1 MNKEPNFF
9 SNFMVILAGYTD
21 LTQIH
26 ESANSQVYRARK
38 LKDNQPVI
46 LKFLNQDYP
55 TPEQIRRYKQEYYL
69 TCQLEYPGII
79 KAYSLEE
86 WQRSYAIV
94 LEDFGGISLKQWLKE
109 HKILYPSE
117 FLVLAIAITEI
128 IGQIHTQNVIHKD
141 INPDNIVF
149 NPKTKELKII
159 DFGIAT
165 QLTRENPT
173 LKNPNV
179 LEGTLAYI
187 SPEQTGRMNR
197 GLDYRSDFYSLG
209 VTFYEMLTGK
219 LPFESSDPLELVHSH
234 IAKPPPSIISKV
246 QEEQKKIPPLVADI
260 MMKLKVQNTKSLP
273 STISKVIL
281 SDAEIPPVVA
291 DIVMKLMAKNA
302 EDRYQSA
309 YGLKADLEECC
320 RQLEEKGNIN
330 SFPLGQQDISDRF
343 QIPQKLYGREKGI
356 AALLEAFNRVVE
368 TGKVELMLVS
378 GYSGIG
384 KSSLVQ
390 ELFKPIAE
398 RRGYFIS
405 GKFDQFQRNI
415 PYSAIVSAFR
425 GLIEYLLGESKATLQ
440 VWRENL
446 LQVLGNNGQVIID
459 VIPEVELIIGK
470 QPPVTVLGAA
480 EAQNRFNLVF
490 GDFIS
495 CFCDCKHPLTLF
507 IDDLQWADLATL
519 TLIEKLLLAGKT
531 KYLLLLGAYR
541 DNEVSASHPLAIY
554 LKKLKQNQAII
565 NKIKLQKLPVYQIA
579 CLIGDT
585 LKQNPEKVC
594 DLAWLV
600 REKTGGNPF
609 FVNEFLQ
616 GLYSEELL
624 KFNQKSRI
632 WEWNIEAI
640 EAKILT
646 DNVVE
651 FMVGKLQKL
660 PKSSQE
666 VLSLAACLGA
676 EFDLK
681 TLTWVGENSA
691 PETFQLLKSSLER
704 NLILPKSELDEN
716 LLIQSFK
723 FGHDRIQQA
732 AYALIPDE
740 SKKQTHYQIGRVLL
754 EKISPETK
762 EEQIFKLVN
771 QLNYGTALIT
781 QKTERDELAKLNL
794 IACRKAKDA
803 NAYQTA
809 REYANIGL
817 TLLGENAWL
826 QQYDLI
832 LEFYELAAELAFLR
846 GEFEAMEELIEIVIV
861 NTRSLPEQKNV
872 YQIRIQAYITQ
883 NQLTEGISTAQQFL
897 QQLGVTFPKK
907 PTPDNIQEAI
917 SEIYRL
923 IGDREIEN
931 FVDLPM
937 MKDREKIA
945 IVEIASSI
953 MPATYI
959 SGSSLFPLLIAL
971 SVKLSIQYGNTETSV
986 YAYACYGMI
995 ACNAL
1000 QDIDVGVKFGQLAV
1014 QLVSKLDLK
1023 RIKPSVINVV
1033 MVFIVHR
1040 KSHMKETISPLQ
1052 EGYGIGLEVGNLE
1065 HGGYNAQASCFQ
1077 SFWTNQPLAALE
1089 KLAHTYVDGLVQLNQ
1104 LTAANWCSSCW
1115 QSTLSLLGIAKYPT
1129 ILSGNADREAELIS
1143 QMVSGNDFMGL
1154 ALFYSY
1160 KMMLCYLFE
1169 EIESIQNYLGKI
1181 KGYVLNSR
1189 GLVTE
1194 PVFYFYD
1201 SLIALA
1207 SLSDGKNEMS
1217 EVMERVEE
1225 NQREL
1230 QQQWAKYAPMNHQHK
1245 VDLVEAEKCRI
1256 LGKKA
1261 EAIELYDKAISG
1273 ARTNEYIQEEALADE
1288 LAAKFYLE
1296 WQQEK
1301 LASVYMMEAHYCYS
1315 QWGAKTKVRHLE
1327 KNYPQL
1333 LKASK
1338 NQTSQTTRVQD
1349 TSSFNDSEFLDLATV
1364 IKSTTAISSEIVLE
1378 KLLATLMDILIENA
1392 AAQRGILILVH
1403 GEGLFIEATKEEDSE
1418 TVSVLQSIPVSE
1430 FKMVASKI
1438 VYYVARTRKTIVLNN
1453 ATREGNFTDDDYI
1466 QQYQCQ
1472 SIACT
1477 PLIKQ
1482 GKLQGMIYLENN
1494 LTTGAFTRERMA
1506 LLRTIATQAA
1516 ISLENARLYNNITKL
1531 NQAYERFVPAQF
1543 LSFLDKNSIVDVK
1556 LGDQVE
1562 REMTVLFSD
1571 IRDFT
1576 TISEQMTPTENF
1588 AFINEYLGY
1597 MEPQIQAHGGFI
1609 DKYIGDAIMALFPNS
1624 ADDALQGAIAM
1635 LQELKKYNLQ
1645 RQENHLQPLR
1655 IGIGLHT
1662 GVLMLG
1668 TVGGFGRMDGTAIG
1682 DAVNL
1687 SSRVE
1692 GLTKTYGVSLLITEK
1707 TFTTLSNPLKYDLRF
1722 IAQVKAKGK
1731 TKAVGLFEVFSA
1743 DSKELRDAK
1752 ITTKEKFERAVL
1764 LFHQEL
1770 FQQAGSLFQEC
1781 LEYYRG
1787 DRVAQIYL
1795 ERCHQYMG

>member
-1 MNKEPNFF
+1 
-9 SNFMVILAGYTD
+9 MVILAGYTD

-38 LKDNQPVI
+38 LKDNRLVI
-46 LKFLNQDYP
+46 LKFLNQEYP

-69 TCQLEYPGII
+69 TCQLESSGII

-86 WQRSYAIV
+86 WQRSYAIAF
-94 LEDFGGISLKQWLKE
+94 EDFGGISLKQWLKE
-109 HKILYPSE
+109 RQILSPLE
-117 FLVLAIAITEI
+117 FLVLAIPITKI

-165 QLTRENPT
+165 QLSRENPT

-179 LEGTLAYI
+179 LEGTLLYI

-234 IAKPPPSIISKV
+234 IAKPPPAIISKA
-246 QEEQKKIPPLVADI
+246 QEAQKQIPSVLG
-260 MMKLKVQNTKSLP
+260 
-273 STISKVIL
+273 
-281 SDAEIPPVVA
+281 

-309 YGLKADLEECC
+309 YGLKADLEECR
-320 RQLEEKGNIN
+320 RQLEETGNIN
-330 SFPLGQQDISDRF
+330 FFPLGEQDLSDRF
-343 QIPQKLYGREKGI
+343 QIPQKLYGREKEIGT
-356 AALLEAFNRVVE
+356 LVEAFKRVVE
-368 TGKVELMLVS
+368 TGKVEMILVK

-425 GLIEYLLGESKATLQ
+425 GLIEYLLGESKATLK
-440 VWRENL
+440 VWRKKL
-446 LQVLGNNGQVIID
+446 LAALGNNGQVIID

-470 QPPVTVLGAA
+470 QPPVVALGAT

-495 CFCDCKHPLTLF
+495 CFCDYEHPLTLF

-519 TLIEKLLLAGKT
+519 TLIERLLLVGKT

-541 DNEVSASHPLAIY
+541 DNEVSASHPLTIS
-554 LKKLKQNQAII
+554 LKKLKQNKAGI
-565 NKIKLQKLPVYQIA
+565 NKIKLKKLPVYQIA
-579 CLIGDT
+579 CLSGDT
-585 LKQNPEKVC
+585 LKHNPEKVC

-616 GLYSEELL
+616 GLYSEKLL
-624 KFNQKSRI
+624 NFNHKLRV
-632 WEWNIEAI
+632 WEWNIEVIKARG
-640 EAKILT
+640 LT

-651 FMVGKLQKL
+651 LMVSKLQKL
-660 PKSSQE
+660 PLPSQE

-681 TLTWVGENSA
+681 TLTLVVKNSA
-691 PETFQLLKSSLER
+691 PETFHLLKIALER
-704 NLILPKSELDEN
+704 NLILSQSELDEN

-723 FGHDRIQQA
+723 FSHDRIQQA

-740 SKKQTHYQIGRVLL
+740 EKNNTHYQIGQLL
-754 EKISPETK
+754 LQKIPPETK
-762 EEQIFKLVN
+762 EERIFELVN
-771 QLNYGTALIT
+771 QLNYGTTLIKG
-781 QKTERDELAKLNL
+781 QTERNELAKLNL
-794 IACRKAKDA
+794 VACRKAKDA

-809 REYANIGL
+809 REYASIGL
-817 TLLGENAWL
+817 DLLGENAWL
-826 QQYDLI
+826 QQYDLT
-832 LEFYELAAELAFLR
+832 LEFYELGAELAFL
-846 GEFEAMEELIEIVIV
+846 GGKFEVMEELIEIVIA
-861 NTRSLPEQKNV
+861 NTRSLLEQMNV
-872 YQIRIQAYITQ
+872 YRIQLQSYSAR
-883 NQLTEGISTAQQFL
+883 NLLTEAIATAKQFL
-897 QQLGVTFPKK
+897 GQLGVSFPET
-907 PTPDNIQEAI
+907 PTQNDVQQAL
-917 SEIYRL
+917 SEIEIL
-923 IGDREIEN
+923 IGNREIEN
-931 FVDLPM
+931 FVNLPI

-945 IVEIASSI
+945 IVKIASSI
-953 MPATYI
+953 MSSAYQ
-959 SGSSLFPLLIAL
+959 SGALLFPLLVAL
-971 SVKLSIQYGNTETSV
+971 SLKLSIQYGNTEGSAVTYS
-986 YAYACYGMI
+986 CYSI
-995 ACNAL
+995 VACNVL
-1000 QDIDVGVKFGQLAV
+1000 QDIDVALKFGQLALQV
-1014 QLVSKLDLK
+1014 ASKLDLK
-1023 RIKPSVINVV
+1023 VVKPFVINTL
-1033 MVFIVHR
+1033 MFFLLHR
-1040 KSHMKETISPLQ
+1040 KSHMREALSSLQ
-1052 EGYGIGLEVGNLE
+1052 EGYGISLEVGNLE
-1065 HGGYNAQASCFQ
+1065 LAGYNAHAFCLH
-1077 SFWTNQPLAALE
+1077 SFWCSQPLATLE
-1089 KLAHTYVDGLVQLNQ
+1089 QTAHNYFNGLIQLNQ
-1104 LTAANWCSSCW
+1104 LAASNWCRSCW
-1115 QSTLSLLGIAKYPT
+1115 QSTLNLLGIAKYPT
-1129 ILSGNADREAELIS
+1129 ILSGNAEQEAEFIS
-1143 QMVSGNDFMGL
+1143 QMFSVNDFLGL
-1154 ALFYSY
+1154 SFFYLY

-1169 EIESIQNYLGKI
+1169 EIESIQNYLEEI
-1181 KGYVLNSR
+1181 KGYMLTCQGFINQP
-1189 GLVTE
+1189 L
-1194 PVFYFYD
+1194 FYFYD

-1207 SLSDGKNEMS
+1207 SLSDDKNEIS
-1217 EVMERVEE
+1217 EVMERVAE

-1230 QQQWAKYAPMNHQHK
+1230 QQQWAKYAPMNYQHK

-1261 EAIELYDKAISG
+1261 EAIELYNKAISG
-1273 ARTNEYIQEEALADE
+1273 SRSNEYIQEEALANE
-1288 LAAKFYLE
+1288 LAAKFYLD

-1301 LASVYMMEAHYCYS
+1301 IASVYMMEAHYCYS
-1315 QWGAKTKVRHLE
+1315 QWGAIAKVKHLE

-1333 LKASK
+1333 LKTSK
-1338 NQTSQTTRVQD
+1338 SKTDRTTSFQGTSTSND
-1349 TSSFNDSEFLDLATV
+1349 TEFLDLATV

-1392 AAQRGILILVH
+1392 GAQRGILILVH
-1403 GEGLFIEATKEEDSE
+1403 GEGLFIEATKEENSDQI
-1418 TVSVLQSIPVSE
+1418 SVLQSIPVSE
-1430 FKMVASKI
+1430 FQMVASKI

-1453 ATREGNFTDDDYI
+1453 ATCEGNFTDDPYI

-1477 PLIKQ
+1477 PLINQ
-1482 GKLQGMIYLENN
+1482 GKLQGIIYLENN

-1506 LLRTIATQAA
+1506 LLRTLASQAA

-1543 LSFLDKNSIVDVK
+1543 LSFLDKNSIVDVQ

-1562 REMTVLFSD
+1562 RKMTVLFSD

-1576 TISEQMTPTENF
+1576 TISEKMTPAENF

-1609 DKYIGDAIMALFPNS
+1609 DKYIGDAIMALFANS
-1624 ADDALQGAIAM
+1624 ADDAVQGAIAM
-1635 LQELKKYNLQ
+1635 LQELKKYNLS
-1645 RQENHLQPLR
+1645 RQENHLKPLR
-1655 IGIGLHT
+1655 IGVGLHT

-1692 GLTKTYGVSLLITEK
+1692 GLTKTYGVSLLITDK
-1707 TFTTLSNPLKYDLRF
+1707 TLAHLNDPLKYDLRF

-1731 TKAVGLFEVFSA
+1731 TKSVALFEVFSA
-1743 DSKELRDAK
+1743 DSTELRDAK

-1764 LFHQEL
+1764 LFHQQL
-1770 FQQAGSLFQEC
+1770 FEEAGGLFQEC
-1781 LEYYRG
+1781 LEYYQG

-1795 ERCHQYMG
+1795 ERCHQY

>member
-1 MNKEPNFF
+1 
-9 SNFMVILAGYTD
+9 MVNLAGYQD
-21 LTQIH
+21 FIQIH
-26 ESANSQVYRARK
+26 KSANSLVYRARRVSDK
-38 LKDNQPVI
+38 AEILDKAQPVI

-55 TPEQIRRYKQEYYL
+55 TSEQIRRYKQEYYL
-69 TCQLEYPGII
+69 TCQLESPGII

-94 LEDFGGISLKQWLKE
+94 FEDFGGRSLKRWLKE
-109 HKILYPSE
+109 HKVLSPSE

-128 IGQIHTQNVIHKD
+128 IGQIHAQNIIHKD

-165 QLTRENPT
+165 QLSRENPT

-219 LPFESSDPLELVHSH
+219 LPFVSSDPLELIHSH
-234 IAKPPPSIISKV
+234 IAKPPPSIIS
-246 QEEQKKIPPLVADI
+246 QAQQEQKKIPPVLADI
-260 MMKLKVQNTKSLP
+260 MMKLKTKKAKSL
-273 STISKVIL
+273 SSIGAKVIV
-281 SDAEIPPVVA
+281 SEAEIPPVVV

-302 EDRYQSA
+302 EERYQSA
-309 YGLKADLEECC
+309 YGLKADLEECR
-320 RQLEEKGNIN
+320 RQLEETGNIN
-330 SFPLGQQDISDRF
+330 SFPLAQQDISDRF
-343 QIPQKLYGREKGI
+343 QIPQKLYGREKEVTT
-356 AALLEAFNRVVE
+356 LLKTFKRVVE

-390 ELFKPIAE
+390 ELFKPITE
-398 RRGYFIS
+398 CRGYFIS

-415 PYSAIVSAFR
+415 PYSAIVGAFR
-425 GLIEYLLGESKATLQ
+425 GLIEQLLGETKTTLQ
-440 VWRENL
+440 VWREKL
-446 LQVLGNNGQVIID
+446 LQALGSNGQIIID

-470 QPPVTVLGAA
+470 QPPVAILGGN

-490 GDFIS
+490 SDFIN
-495 CFCDCKHPLTLF
+495 CFCDREHPLTLF

-541 DNEVSASHPLAIY
+541 DNEVSASHPWAIS

-585 LKQNPEKVC
+585 LKQNQEKIC
-594 DLAWLV
+594 NLAWLV

-609 FVNEFLQ
+609 FINEFLQ
-616 GLYSEELL
+616 ALYSEELL
-624 KFNQKSRI
+624 KFNHKSRI
-632 WEWNIEAI
+632 WQWNIEEIKARR
-640 EAKILT
+640 LT

-651 FMVGKLQKL
+651 LMVGKLQKL

-681 TLTWVGENSA
+681 IITWVGKCSA
-691 PETFQLLKSSLER
+691 LEIFQLLKICLDR
-704 NLILPKSELDEN
+704 NLILPQSELDEN

-723 FGHDRIQQA
+723 FSHDRIQQA

-740 SKKQTHYQIGRVLL
+740 SKKQTHYQIGQLL
-754 EKISPETK
+754 LQKMSPETK
-762 EEQIFKLVN
+762 EEQIFELVN

-781 QKTERDELAKLNL
+781 GQTERDELAELNL
-794 IACRKAKDA
+794 LACGKAKDA
-803 NAYQTA
+803 NAYQA
-809 REYANIGL
+809 GREYLRIGL
-817 TLLGENAWL
+817 SLLAENAWSR
-826 QQYDLI
+826 QYDLT
-832 LEFYELAAELAFLR
+832 LEFYELGTELAALC
-846 GEFEAMEELIEIVIV
+846 GEFEEMEELIEIVIA
-861 NTRSLPEQKNV
+861 NTHSLPEQKNV
-872 YQIRIQAYITQ
+872 YRTRIQAYKTQ
-883 NQLTEGISTAQQFL
+883 NQLAKATATAQEFL
-897 QQLGVTFPKK
+897 QQLGVTFPQE
-907 PTPDNIQEAI
+907 PTQDYIKEVV
-917 SEIYRL
+917 SEVYL
-923 IGDREIEN
+923 LVEDKEIEKL
-931 FVDLPM
+931 VDLPM
-937 MKDREKIA
+937 MENKEKIA
-945 IVEIASSI
+945 IAEIANSI
-953 MPATYI
+953 IASTYI
-959 SGSSLFPLLIAL
+959 SGSPLCLLLASL
-971 SVKLSIQYGNTETSV
+971 SVKLSIQYGNTEASA
-986 YAYACYGMI
+986 YAYSFYGII
-995 ACNAL
+995 ACNVL
-1000 QDIDVGVKFGQLAV
+1000 QDIDLGVKFGQLALK
-1014 QLVSKLDLK
+1014 LVSKFDLK
-1023 RIKPSVINVV
+1023 WIKPLVINSV
-1033 MVFIVHR
+1033 MFLILHR
-1040 KSHMKETISPLQ
+1040 KSHIKETVSPLQ
-1052 EGYGIGLEVGNLE
+1052 ECYGIGLEVGMLE
-1065 HGGYNAQASCFQ
+1065 YAGYDAHASCLQ
-1077 SFWTNQPLAALE
+1077 YFWSGQPLPALE
-1089 KLAHTYVDGLVQLNQ
+1089 KISHTYFDGLVQLNQ
-1104 LTAANWCSSCW
+1104 LVAAKWCHSCW
-1115 QSTLSLLGIAKYPT
+1115 QTTLNLLGIAKYPT
-1129 ILSGNADREAELIS
+1129 ILSGNAEQEAEFIF
-1143 QMVSGNDFMGL
+1143 QMTRSNDSMGL
-1154 ALFYSY
+1154 ILFYLY

-1169 EIESIQNYLGKI
+1169 EIESIQNYIAEI
-1181 KGYVLNSR
+1181 KSYMLAVP
-1189 GLVTE
+1189 GLVTQ

-1201 SLIALA
+1201 SLIVLA
-1207 SLSDGKNEMS
+1207 SLSDGKNEIS

-1245 VDLVEAEKCRI
+1245 VDLVEAEKYRI
-1256 LGKKA
+1256 LGKKS

-1273 ARTNEYIQEEALADE
+1273 AKENEYLQEEALANE
-1288 LAAKFYLE
+1288 LAAKFYLDWE
-1296 WQQEK
+1296 QEK
-1301 LASVYMMEAHYCYS
+1301 IASMYMMEAHYCYS
-1315 QWGAKTKVRHLE
+1315 KWGAIAKVKHLE
-1327 KNYPQL
+1327 KKHPQL
-1333 LKASK
+1333 CKKSK
-1338 NQTSQTTRVQD
+1338 SKTSQTTWFQG
-1349 TSSFNDSEFLDLATV
+1349 TSSSNDSEFLDLATV

-1392 AAQRGILILVH
+1392 GAQRGILILAH
-1403 GEGLFIEATKEEDSE
+1403 GEGLFIEATKEENSE
-1418 TVSVLQSIPVSE
+1418 IVSVLQSIPLSE
-1430 FKMVASKI
+1430 FQMVASKI
-1438 VYYVARTRKTIVLNN
+1438 VYYVARTGKTIVLNN
-1453 ATREGNFTDDDYI
+1453 ATYQGNFTDDAYI

-1477 PLIKQ
+1477 PLINQ
-1482 GKLQGMIYLENN
+1482 GKLQGLIYLENN

-1543 LSFLDKNSIVDVK
+1543 LSFLNKNSIVDVE

-1576 TISEQMTPTENF
+1576 TISEKMTPPENF

-1597 MEPQIQAHGGFI
+1597 MEPQIKAHSGFI

-1624 ADDALQGAIAM
+1624 ADDAVQGAIAM
-1635 LQELKKYNLQ
+1635 LQQLKKYNLQ
-1645 RQENHLQPLR
+1645 RQQKNLEPLR
-1655 IGIGLHT
+1655 IGVGLHT

-1692 GLTKTYGVSLLITEK
+1692 GLTKTYGVSLLITDQ
-1707 TFTTLSNPLKYDLRF
+1707 TLAHLNNPLEYDLRF
-1722 IAQVKAKGK
+1722 LAQVKAKGK
-1731 TKAVGLFEVFSA
+1731 AKAVALFEVFSA
-1743 DSKELRDAK
+1743 DSTELRDVK
-1752 ITTKEKFERAVL
+1752 IRTKEKFEKAVF

-1770 FQQAGSLFQEC
+1770 FEQAGSLFQEC
-1781 LEYYRG
+1781 VENYQG

-1795 ERCHQYMG
+1795 ERCRNFDKQR